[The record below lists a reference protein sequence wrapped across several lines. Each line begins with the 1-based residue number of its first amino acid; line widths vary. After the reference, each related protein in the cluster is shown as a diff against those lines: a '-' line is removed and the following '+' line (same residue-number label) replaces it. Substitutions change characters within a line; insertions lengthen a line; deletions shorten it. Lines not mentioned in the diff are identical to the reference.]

1 MIALLAGAIAGAG
14 VVCLIAGFTTRNTPP
29 KPAAQRREVSG
40 VNVATGVA
48 GIVAAMV
55 MLVVSRWTIA
65 AVGVGI
71 LCGMAV
77 NTLAKPRTTSKIAEA
92 RLDAL
97 ATWCEQLRDLLR
109 AGQLLTPSI
118 SSTSMTCPSEIQ
130 ASVTRLAA
138 RMERENPSIALRRFA
153 DEIDDPTGDL
163 VASVLLTAITHSGE
177 TAELLTELADLTRE
191 RVERRKTI
199 EAERAATKLD
209 MRIIIGVAVFSIV
222 GLLVFSRSSFLDPFR
237 TLVGQTILAAIFAV
251 FIVAIVWARRLA
263 IYEQPGR
270 FLTVRNPTS

>member
-1 MIALLAGAIAGAG
+1 MIALLAGAIAGVG
-14 VVCLIAGFTTRNTPP
+14 VVCIVAGFTTRDSPP
-29 KPAAQRREVSG
+29 RSAVARRDISAVDAATAIAG
-40 VNVATGVA
+40 V
-48 GIVAAMV
+48 VAAMV
-55 MLVVSRWTIA
+55 MLMVSRWPIA
-65 AVGVGI
+65 AVGVGV
-71 LCGMAV
+71 LAGMAV
-77 NTLAKPRTTSKIAEA
+77 NTLATPRTSSKIAEA

-109 AGQLLTPSI
+109 AGQLLVPSI
-118 SSTSMTCPSEIQ
+118 SSTSMTCPPEIQ

-138 RMERENPSIALRRFA
+138 RMEREHPSIALRRFA

-163 VASVLLTAITHSGE
+163 VASVLLTATTHSGE

-191 RVERRKTI
+191 RVERRKSI

-209 MRIIIGVAVFSIV
+209 MRIIITVAVLAIV

-251 FIVAIVWARRLA
+251 FIIAIVWARRLA
-263 IYEQPGR
+263 VYEQPGR
-270 FLTVRNPTS
+270 FLTVRSTP